1 MRKTDD
7 FEDNVLEIRRVTR
20 VVAGGKR
27 FVFRT
32 VVVLGDRM
40 GCVGVGLGSGK
51 DVASAVEKGKADARK
66 HVVCISLKDKR
77 TLPYDIEVK
86 YGAAHLRMKP
96 AREGHGLI
104 AGGAMR
110 VVLDLAGVKDV
121 TAKMLGTTTNKLN
134 NARATLNGL
143 KMYADARTQKPGT
156 EV

>member
-40 GCVGVGLGSGK
+40 GCVGVGLGRGK

-77 TLPYDIEVK
+77 TLPYGI
-86 YGAAHLRMKP
+86 
-96 AREGHGLI
+96 
-104 AGGAMR
+104 
-110 VVLDLAGVKDV
+110 
-121 TAKMLGTTTNKLN
+121 
-134 NARATLNGL
+134 
-143 KMYADARTQKPGT
+143 
-156 EV
+156 